1 MRTYLNPRG
10 APLTEHRFRS
20 QFVQMRAE
28 SNRSPGFFQQLCL
41 LFLSGLTWRL
51 YSLKLR
57 IEAAKREVEVCRST
71 LLTYSQIDIGVLAGG
86 G

>member
-1 MRTYLNPRG
+1 
-10 APLTEHRFRS
+10 
-20 QFVQMRAE
+20 MRAE

-51 YSLKLR
+51 YNLKWR
-57 IEAAKREVEVCRST
+57 IQAVKREVEVRRTT
-71 LLTYSQIDIGVLAGG
+71 LLTYSRLDMGLPAGG